1 MKKLAGM
8 VDKANAWAEEAE
20 ALITSSEVI
29 TLDKAKEIIDKGDEL
44 NIVCQEYRTLRNAL
58 RQARGWALRVKKLNN
73 DESQAPI
80 NEVKELIAEHNQFLV
95 KIPEQIEQLKEMLC
109 GYCLCRRPYD
119 GFMVGCDS
127 CEEWYHGPCVG
138 LTEQQAEKC
147 DKYVCIRCSAL
158 KQYEMCADKTLS
170 VIKKWTS
177 PKELQKARTSENQR
191 HQRKIREKKRDQEK
205 LVSTIDKVTKELK
218 ELGWDEDAKGE
229 TAPTPAVSVPPAPA
243 ADPAAFAAAADAAF
257 AAAAAPMGAN
267 AVDGALQ
274 VAVEGVMPAG
284 ADANAYAPPVA
295 AANALVTEAPSQAQD
310 LAAPVAPAPVAPA
323 QGVATAS
330 PAIKELRGKLE
341 KAKESLKSG
350 ERRLE
355 HLKKV
360 SQDIKNKET
369 REDSLKGFLR
379 HWCILVRLSVLIP
392 STKEEAKSAR
402 PQVNG
407 CISLPMVAMSQ
418 EATKLGISELRD
430 VKELMNALSG
440 MSWTLRVL
448 SILSKKP
455 SNNDIK
461 QCVDLYEK
469 GTFRLPEEKCVRMIK
484 SIMYRAKQWQE
495 RATRALRPLPG
506 ETMPYDKSYLERLL
520 IETKDIPFSFPEEA
534 RLINTIEDKG
544 ARHCLCGGP
553 SDGSFMISC
562 DSCDKWYHAVC
573 VKFDSDKEGEDSKWI
588 CPPCTTKAAEADAA
602 AAAADAAAAAAADS
616 TIDAAALTGHATR
629 STAIGSEIGASI
641 SSSSAGDKK
650 TEKSKEHPPK
660 PKADEWSFDD
670 ELSPHAPN
678 PDTLWPPFGLLP
690 TKKAL
695 KALGV
700 SNVSEVPTL
709 QPEVLRGVVQGSSYL
724 KATARALPQQPEV
737 ASAPA
742 PQAAP
747 TAAAT
752 SNTDAAIDPP
762 LVAHVAAV
770 DNANAPSAPTPP
782 IQPAVAPAVEQPA
795 LALNSFNAEAV
806 LQHQLLQQQQQQL
819 QLQQQQLEHQLQQQQ
834 LLAAA
839 GMTTGALPLAMD
851 TAQLP
856 IHLLGNSNNASP
868 AVPMQVQLA
877 SDTVASALLSLV
889 GNHGTLPAAQQM
901 QMPTAVAPTVLQGS
915 LPMQVEQQLPVAAQ
929 APQVA
934 QPQQQLGI
942 TAPAVGQ
949 AAAPPATPSDTV
961 QDASMAAGTETSPP
975 EGTAEVDDIDEALL
989 SPRPQPP
996 GEPEPMDIS
1005 NTADAPAAAAALAP
1019 EIPMDIEES
1028 ALAPSASAVSGDQ
1041 NPEEATN
1048 DGDDEVIII

>member
-20 ALITSSEVI
+20 ALINSSEVI

-58 RQARGWALRVKKLNN
+58 RQARGWALRVKKMNN

-147 DKYVCIRCSAL
+147 DKYVCIRCCAL

-177 PKELQKARTSENQR
+177 PKDLQKARTSENQR

-229 TAPTPAVSVPPAPA
+229 AAPTPTPAVSVPPAPA
-243 ADPAAFAAAADAAF
+243 ADPAAAAAAADAAF
-257 AAAAAPMGAN
+257 AAAAAPAGAS
-267 AVDGALQ
+267 AVDGAPQ
-274 VAVEGVMPAG
+274 VAVEGATPAG
-284 ADANAYAPPVA
+284 ADADAAPAA
-295 AANALVTEAPSQAQD
+295 AANASITEAPSQAQD
-310 LAAPVAPAPVAPA
+310 LAAPVPPAPVAPA
-323 QGVATAS
+323 QGVAAAS
-330 PAIKELRGKLE
+330 PAIKELRDKLE

-360 SQDIKNKET
+360 SQEIKNKET

-392 STKEEAKSAR
+392 STEEEAKAAR

-448 SILSKKP
+448 SVLSKKP

-461 QCVDLYEK
+461 QCIDLYEK

-562 DSCDKWYHAVC
+562 DSCDKWYHALC
-573 VKFDSDKEGEDSKWI
+573 VKFDSDKEGEDSRWI
-588 CPPCTTKAAEADAA
+588 CPPCTTRAAEADAA
-602 AAAADAAAAAAADS
+602 AAAAAAAVAADS
-616 TIDAAALTGHATR
+616 TTDAAALTGHATR
-629 STAIGSEIGASI
+629 STAVGSGIVANI

-650 TEKSKEHPPK
+650 TEKTKEHLPK

-678 PDTLWPPFGLLP
+678 PETLWPPFGLLP

-700 SNVSEVPTL
+700 SDVSEVPTL
-709 QPEVLRGVVQGSSYL
+709 QAEVLRGVVQGSAYL
-724 KATARALPQQPEV
+724 KATARALPQLPE
-737 ASAPA
+737 AAAAPA
-742 PQAAP
+742 PQAAE

-752 SNTDAAIDPP
+752 SNSNATTDPP
-762 LVAHVAAV
+762 LVAQVAAV
-770 DNANAPSAPTPP
+770 GNADSAPTPP
-782 IQPAVAPAVEQPA
+782 TQPAVAPAAEQPA
-795 LALNSFNAEAV
+795 PALNSFSTEAV
-806 LQHQLLQQQQQQL
+806 LQQQLLQQQQQQL
-819 QLQQQQLEHQLQQQQ
+819 QLQQQQ

-851 TAQLP
+851 AAQLP
-856 IHLLGNSNNASP
+856 IQLMGNSNNASP
-868 AVPMQVQLA
+868 ALPMQVQLA
-877 SDTVASALLSLV
+877 GGTVASALLSLV
-889 GNHGTLPAAQQM
+889 GNNGTLPAAQQM
-901 QMPTAVAPTVLQGS
+901 QMPTAVAPTVVQGS

-929 APQVA
+929 VPQVVHP
-934 QPQQQLGI
+934 QPQQG
-942 TAPAVGQ
+942 
-949 AAAPPATPSDTV
+949 AAPPAMPNDTA
-961 QDASMAAGTETSPP
+961 QGTSMAAGTETSPP

-989 SPRPQPP
+989 SPRPQPS

-1005 NTADAPAAAAALAP
+1005 NAADAPAEADAPAAAMAP
-1019 EIPMDIEES
+1019 EIPMDVEES
-1028 ALAPSASAVSGDQ
+1028 APAPAPAAPSAST
-1041 NPEEATN
+1041 EEETN
-1048 DGDDEVIII
+1048 DDDEDEVIII

>member
-20 ALITSSEVI
+20 ALINSSEVI

-58 RQARGWALRVKKLNN
+58 RQARGWALRVKKMNN

-147 DKYVCIRCSAL
+147 DKYVCIRCCAL

-177 PKELQKARTSENQR
+177 PKDLQKARTSENQR

-229 TAPTPAVSVPPAPA
+229 AAPTPTPAVSVPPAPA
-243 ADPAAFAAAADAAF
+243 ADPAAAAAAADAAF
-257 AAAAAPMGAN
+257 AAAAAPAGAS
-267 AVDGALQ
+267 AVDGAPQ
-274 VAVEGVMPAG
+274 VAVEGATPAG
-284 ADANAYAPPVA
+284 ADADAAPAA
-295 AANALVTEAPSQAQD
+295 AANASITEAPSQAQD
-310 LAAPVAPAPVAPA
+310 LAAPVPPAPVAPA
-323 QGVATAS
+323 QGVAAAS
-330 PAIKELRGKLE
+330 PAIKELRDKLE

-360 SQDIKNKET
+360 SQEIKNKET

-392 STKEEAKSAR
+392 STEEEAKAAR

-448 SILSKKP
+448 SVLSKKP

-461 QCVDLYEK
+461 QCIDLYEK

-562 DSCDKWYHAVC
+562 DSCDKWYHALC
-573 VKFDSDKEGEDSKWI
+573 VKFDSDKEGEDSRWI
-588 CPPCTTKAAEADAA
+588 CPPCTTRAAEADAA
-602 AAAADAAAAAAADS
+602 AAAAAAAVAADS
-616 TIDAAALTGHATR
+616 TTDAAALTGHATR
-629 STAIGSEIGASI
+629 STAVGSGIVANI

-650 TEKSKEHPPK
+650 TEKTKEHPLK
-660 PKADEWSFDD
+660 PKVDEWSFDD

-678 PDTLWPPFGLLP
+678 PETLWPPFGLLP

-700 SNVSEVPTL
+700 SDVSEVPTL
-709 QPEVLRGVVQGSSYL
+709 QPEVLRGVVQGSAYL
-724 KATARALPQQPEV
+724 MPRLPEAAP
-737 ASAPA
+737 APA
-742 PQAAP
+742 PQAASTVP
-747 TAAAT
+747 ATA
-752 SNTDAAIDPP
+752 NTDATADPP
-762 LVAHVAAV
+762 LVAQAATV
-770 DNANAPSAPTPP
+770 DNAASAPAAPT
-782 IQPAVAPAVEQPA
+782 QPAVAPAAEQPA
-795 LALNSFNAEAV
+795 PALNSFNAEAV
-806 LQHQLLQQQQQQL
+806 LQQQLLQQQQQQL
-819 QLQQQQLEHQLQQQQ
+819 QQQQLQLQQQQ

-839 GMTTGALPLAMD
+839 GMTTGALPLTMD
-851 TAQLP
+851 AAQLP
-856 IHLLGNSNNASP
+856 IQLMGNSNNASP
-868 AVPMQVQLA
+868 ALPMQVQLA
-877 SDTVASALLSLV
+877 GGTVASALLSLV
-889 GNHGTLPAAQQM
+889 GNNGTLPVAQQM
-901 QMPTAVAPTVLQGS
+901 QMPTAVAPTVVQGS

-929 APQVA
+929 VPQVVHP
-934 QPQQQLGI
+934 QPQQG
-942 TAPAVGQ
+942 
-949 AAAPPATPSDTV
+949 AAPPAMPNDTA
-961 QDASMAAGTETSPP
+961 QGTSMAAGTETSPP

-989 SPRPQPP
+989 SPRPQPS

-1005 NTADAPAAAAALAP
+1005 NAADAPAEADAPAAAMAP
-1019 EIPMDIEES
+1019 EIPMDVEES
-1028 ALAPSASAVSGDQ
+1028 APAPAPAAPSAST
-1041 NPEEATN
+1041 EEETN
-1048 DGDDEVIII
+1048 DDDEDEVIII